1 MSTTASRL
9 LLDRLAPQIDKVL
22 ALHDFDVSGFSIF
35 GTLASDGRRYT
46 FENDLAV
53 FDLGL
58 RLADVV
64 DMRLQ
69 WEPVDTPG
77 DWSKRVSTLMAHG
90 ATHAEARFLAKRRVE
105 LNAMPAD
112 VFVNFLERKLAR
124 HGVRKVVPDR
134 HTLECQARRVV
145 EQELTKAVLAENRAR
160 IRTEAAA
167 AALPADLDARVRNLL
182 DRCPELPWDA
192 AVAAVVQSGDAT

>member
-1 MSTTASRL
+1 M
-9 LLDRLAPQIDKVL
+9 
-22 ALHDFDVSGFSIF
+22 SGFSIF

-90 ATHAEARFLAKRRVE
+90 ATHEEARFLAKRRVE

-134 HTLECQARRVV
+134 RTLECQARRVV

-160 IRTEAAA
+160 IRAEAAA